1 MNIGERIK
9 QIREEK
15 GLTQEEVAQRAGVTA
30 ASLSRW
36 ENNEREPTFQNVEKV
51 AQALGVTMA
60 VMVKEPRKPG
70 AGFRKIIE
78 GKLYDTG
85 KCEVIYKFRRLYED
99 PLTLIKGYVHRVWED
114 AEYLKTQKGTYLFY
128 CPERKDLQIVT
139 EEEVER
145 TVKKLSADDYIRLF
159 GEVEE
164 G

>member
-1 MNIGERIK
+1 MNIGERIR

-15 GLTQEEVAQRAGVTA
+15 GLTQEKVAKWAGVTA

-36 ENNEREPTFQNVEKV
+36 ENEEREPTFRNVEKI

-60 VMVKEPRKPG
+60 EMIKEPQKQG

-78 GKLYDTG
+78 GKLYDTE
-85 KCEVIYKFRRLYED
+85 KCNVIYKFRRLYKD
-99 PLTLIKGYVHRVWED
+99 PIPFMKDYVSKVWED
-114 AEYLKTQKGTYLFY
+114 AEYLKTPKGTYLFY
-128 CPERKDLQIVT
+128 CPARKDLQIVT
-139 EEEVER
+139 EAEVEK
-145 TVKKLSADDYIRLF
+145 TIKQLSADAYIRIF